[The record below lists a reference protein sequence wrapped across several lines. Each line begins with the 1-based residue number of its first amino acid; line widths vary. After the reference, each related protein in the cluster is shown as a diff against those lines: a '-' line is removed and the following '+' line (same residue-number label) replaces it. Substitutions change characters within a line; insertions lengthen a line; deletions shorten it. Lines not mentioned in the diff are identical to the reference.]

1 MICNKKEWEILDNV
15 QHVLLNYY
23 RTNTLKESEIKKNK
37 RFHLFMLGSNEQTTR
52 A

>member
-23 RTNTLKESEIKKNK
+23 RTNTLKENVE
-37 RFHLFMLGSNEQTTR
+37 RETPTTLVPKGKG